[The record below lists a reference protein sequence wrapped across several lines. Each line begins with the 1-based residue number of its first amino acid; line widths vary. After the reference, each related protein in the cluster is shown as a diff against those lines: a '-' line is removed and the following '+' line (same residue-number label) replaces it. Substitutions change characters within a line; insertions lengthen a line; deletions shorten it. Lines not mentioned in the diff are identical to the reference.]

1 MCEMPIFNNFINK
14 LSQVSSELNHELG
27 KAKESLV
34 FETGNYLGSSIIRSE
49 STRFSSILGSKATT
63 PPSLPKSTS
72 MPTIQGIMSQ
82 DRVRKRNSNVGSK
95 YKYRSS
101 YCEDSE
107 GDLALSPSDVIDEDS
122 IVNKFLKVVGDED
135 SPRKQ
140 VVEEKVKPVVRST
153 SLNSREDI
161 RKKLASFGEEETIV
175 EEEDEQV
182 QNKDLEICFINET
195 ASDDEDENV
204 MVNPL
209 RDTQEGA
216 NSNNSLSN
224 QNFETSNNIPNNNII
239 YDEEFEEEKW
249 KIQSQAK
256 ASLSQCKSI
265 ARRQLLMEKQKRLAE
280 DPLKKLLGITSHE
293 VSKEKLDNY
302 NINTLQVILNDFQEK
317 IEQHSTELVNLL
329 MQKDELQTEQESMLI
344 DIEDISHSHQ

>member
-1 MCEMPIFNNFINK
+1 
-14 LSQVSSELNHELG
+14 
-27 KAKESLV
+27 
-34 FETGNYLGSSIIRSE
+34 
-49 STRFSSILGSKATT
+49 
-63 PPSLPKSTS
+63 
-72 MPTIQGIMSQ
+72 
-82 DRVRKRNSNVGSK
+82 
-95 YKYRSS
+95 
-101 YCEDSE
+101 
-107 GDLALSPSDVIDEDS
+107 
-122 IVNKFLKVVGDED
+122 
-135 SPRKQ
+135 
-140 VVEEKVKPVVRST
+140 
-153 SLNSREDI
+153 
-161 RKKLASFGEEETIV
+161 
-175 EEEDEQV
+175 
-182 QNKDLEICFINET
+182 
-195 ASDDEDENV
+195 

-256 ASLSQCKSI
+256 ASLSQCKST